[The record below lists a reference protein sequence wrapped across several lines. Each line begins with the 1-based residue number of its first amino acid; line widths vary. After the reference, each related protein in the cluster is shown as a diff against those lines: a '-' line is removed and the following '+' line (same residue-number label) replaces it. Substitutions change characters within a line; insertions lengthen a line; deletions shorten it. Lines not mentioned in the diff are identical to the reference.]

1 MPDLNFEERL
11 KWYNL
16 ATNDDK
22 LQYIFDLTLSIKNEI
37 HEINNE
43 LSDVKEKFL
52 KALDEKSK
60 SDNEQFG
67 EIHRLLKYLNDLNR
81 AVIKNNTIINE
92 VNSGTELSNLFIDD
106 LSKVF
111 KEDLEKVQNEENKL

>member
-1 MPDLNFEERL
+1 MSALNFEERY
-11 KWYNL
+11 KWYHL
-16 ATNDDK
+16 ANNDDK

-37 HEINNE
+37 KEINNE
-43 LSDVKEKFL
+43 LSTLKVEFL
-52 KALDEKSK
+52 KSIEEKTN
-60 SDNEQFG
+60 SDNSQF
-67 EIHRLLKYLNDLNR
+67 EKIHKLLKYLNDLNR

-111 KEDLEKVQNEENKL
+111 KEDLDKIDKEEKS